1 MNKQKCFTKKKIL
14 IIANILFFVL
24 LLTLCIIS
32 CSTIMLQEPL
42 PDTKLLVSSV
52 SNVIFHSLRVQTL
65 FSLLTIAL
73 YQLSLIAEWLAKR
86 KNSSMGE

>member
-14 IIANILFFVL
+14 IIANVIFFVL
-24 LLTLCIIS
+24 LLTLCIVS
-32 CSTIMLQEPL
+32 CSTILLQEPL
-42 PDTKLLVSSV
+42 PDTQLLVSSV
-52 SNVIFHSLRVQTL
+52 SNVIFHSLRVQAL

-73 YQLSLIAEWLAKR
+73 YQLSLIAEWLTKR